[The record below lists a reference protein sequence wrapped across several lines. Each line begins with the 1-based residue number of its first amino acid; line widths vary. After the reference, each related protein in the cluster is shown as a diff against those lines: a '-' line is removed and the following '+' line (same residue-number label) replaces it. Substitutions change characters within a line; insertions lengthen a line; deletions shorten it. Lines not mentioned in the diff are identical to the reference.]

1 MQTNELDIL
10 IKIGNKLRQ
19 LRIEKGYTSYE
30 TFAFDYDIP
39 RMQYWRMEKGKTNV
53 TIKSLKKVL
62 DIHGISFKDF
72 FDMV

>member
-30 TFAFDYDIP
+30 TFAFDFDIP

-72 FDMV
+72 FEMM